1 MGDGAHAKEVLIVL
15 IDMREDEAALPHI
28 LILREELKWHVIFAR
43 IFHDFDCAAFC
54 AIGFNDVRHVN
65 RAITIM
71 GVVPPLWGDLE
82 GFLATVLYQ
91 NPLKISGQAN
101 PA

>member
-28 LILREELKWHVIFAR
+28 LILREELKRHVIFAR

-65 RAITIM
+65 
-71 GVVPPLWGDLE
+71 GYVHLWWAVCDAHL
-82 GFLATVLYQ
+82 FL
-91 NPLKISGQAN
+91 GGG
-101 PA
+101 